1 MAQLVV
7 VGISDLNIVK
17 APDRIITYA
26 LGSCV
31 GIFLY
36 DRIQKIA
43 GLSHVLLPDSAS
55 CSGDKNILK
64 YADTAIEELVR
75 RMENLGC
82 RRSLIT
88 AKIAGGADMFSFSG
102 LSIGQRNVDTT
113 KKELARLQ
121 IKLVSEDTGSNYGRT
136 VECDPETGDMI
147 IKTLQQKYKVI

>member
-1 MAQLVV
+1 MAELVV
-7 VGISDLNIVK
+7 VGIADLNIVK

-36 DRIQKIA
+36 DPVQKIA
-43 GLSHVLLPDSAS
+43 GLSHVLLPESNS
-55 CSGDKNILK
+55 SSGDKNIMK

-75 RMENLGC
+75 RMELMGC
-82 RRSLIT
+82 RRNMLV

-102 LSIGQRNVDTT
+102 LSIGQRNVETT
-113 KKELARLQ
+113 KRELARLQ
-121 IKLVSEDTGSNYGRT
+121 IKLVAEDTGSNYGRT
-136 VECDPETGDMI
+136 VECDPETGNMI